1 MKKVM
6 YVERER
12 DEHGMYDGIS
22 DAMKNLDTELV
33 ISLDP
38 KVVEECDGIL
48 FPGGLP
54 DVDPALYGEEN
65 QGSKNLDRELDEL
78 QLAVVD
84 AAVKAKKPILAICR
98 GMQLVNIYFGGTLIQ
113 DLEKG
118 SLHTYESDEIK
129 LHNTINIR
137 RTPFEL
143 MYGAS
148 GIVNSAH
155 HQAVKKPGK
164 GFKIGQVWFSRILSK
179 GEKEEWMR
187 KIENEEK
194 VEVECKRSCIIE
206 GMVHKELPIIA
217 VQWHPELMHAD
228 PVSGTLDQ
236 DRMFVYFASM
246 YE

>member
-78 QLAVVD
+78 QLAKDSKGRTTFDVYKLAQGVGRTRGNRSGGVD
-84 AAVKAKKPILAICR
+84 LTPTWRNCILTTGESPLTGTASGAGAVNRVIDIECKSAQAVIKDGMRISGAVKRNYGFAGRKFVERLYQPGVIDQVSERYRELFR
-98 GMQLVNIYFGGTLIQ
+98 VLSDRDTT
-113 DLEKG
+113 EK
-118 SLHTYESDEIK
+118 
-129 LHNTINIR
+129 
-137 RTPFEL
+137 
-143 MYGAS
+143 
-148 GIVNSAH
+148 
-155 HQAVKKPGK
+155 QATVA
-164 GFKIGQVWFSRILSK
+164 
-179 GEKEEWMR
+179 
-187 KIENEEK
+187 
-194 VEVECKRSCIIE
+194 
-206 GMVHKELPIIA
+206 LP
-217 VQWHPELMHAD
+217 QN
-228 PVSGTLDQ
+228 
-236 DRMFVYFASM
+236 
-246 YE
+246 

>member
-98 GMQLVNIYFGGTLIQ
+98 GMQLVNIYFGGTIIQ
-113 DLEKG
+113 DV
-118 SLHTYESDEIK
+118 Y
-129 LHNTINIR
+129 
-137 RTPFEL
+137 
-143 MYGAS
+143 
-148 GIVNSAH
+148 
-155 HQAVKKPGK
+155 
-164 GFKIGQVWFSRILSK
+164 
-179 GEKEEWMR
+179 
-187 KIENEEK
+187 
-194 VEVECKRSCIIE
+194 KRQ
-206 GMVHKELPIIA
+206 G
-217 VQWHPELMHAD
+217 
-228 PVSGTLDQ
+228 
-236 DRMFVYFASM
+236 
-246 YE
+246 